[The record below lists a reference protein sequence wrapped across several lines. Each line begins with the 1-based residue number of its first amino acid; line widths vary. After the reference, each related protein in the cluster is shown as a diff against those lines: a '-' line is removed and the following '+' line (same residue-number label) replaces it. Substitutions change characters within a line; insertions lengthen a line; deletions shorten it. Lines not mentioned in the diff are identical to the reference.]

1 MYMYVCRC
9 LPLAN
14 HLPPE
19 DPAWCHDKTPTSSTQ
34 CCQDDFCNTRENYN
48 GVIPGESCLKT
59 IKKAQNKNTSK
70 FPHIHLFAIPRTTN
84 TPASICYSQPF
95 IHPSIHPSSNNFG
108 GLEKRKCYYF
118 VILTT
123 RETPSCR
130 LKPRPCHCTVTFAF
144 SFRQTFL

>member
-59 IKKAQNKNTSK
+59 IQKPQKKYNDPT
-70 FPHIHLFAIPRTTN
+70 FHIHPLAIPRSNIPTLQL
-84 TPASICYSQPF
+84 PSAIPIHSF
-95 IHPSIHPSSNNFG
+95 IHHKKTSADSKKN
-108 GLEKRKCYYF
+108 
-118 VILTT
+118 VILFFSLHV
-123 RETPSCR
+123 TP
-130 LKPRPCHCTVTFAF
+130 LL
-144 SFRQTFL
+144 SFKATPMS